1 MREII
6 AGIFI
11 CMGTIVFALS
21 LLGIYR
27 LKYVMN
33 RMHAAAMG
41 DTMGLGLVVIG
52 LIILGHDVFHIAKY
66 ILVILFF
73 WMSSPIA
80 SHMIGKVEML
90 TTKGCMANEYGSQ
103 YNHTNAAGG
112 IFDCQCHWGIGYKKF
127 VYCGNCFYGVQLHH
141 GNYLG
146 IFTVA

>member
-6 AGIFI
+6 VGIFI

-90 TTKGCMANEYGSQ
+90 TNKDYDER
-103 YNHTNAAGG
+103 
-112 IFDCQCHWGIGYKKF
+112 
-127 VYCGNCFYGVQLHH
+127 VH
-141 GNYLG
+141 GK
-146 IFTVA
+146 

>member
-52 LIILGHDVFHIAKY
+52 LIILGHVVVHIAKY
-66 ILVILFF
+66 ILVILVFCVYR
-73 WMSSPIA
+73 PIA

-90 TTKGCMANEYGSQ
+90 TNKDYDER
-103 YNHTNAAGG
+103 
-112 IFDCQCHWGIGYKKF
+112 
-127 VYCGNCFYGVQLHH
+127 VH
-141 GNYLG
+141 GK
-146 IFTVA
+146 

>member
-41 DTMGLGLVVIG
+41 DTMGPGLVVIG
-52 LIILGHDVFHIAKY
+52 LIILGHDVF
-66 ILVILFF
+66 LFF

-90 TTKGCMANEYGSQ
+90 TNKDYDER
-103 YNHTNAAGG
+103 
-112 IFDCQCHWGIGYKKF
+112 
-127 VYCGNCFYGVQLHH
+127 VH
-141 GNYLG
+141 GK
-146 IFTVA
+146 

>member
-52 LIILGHDVFHIAKY
+52 LIILCKIYSGDPVFLDVQ
-66 ILVILFF
+66 
-73 WMSSPIA
+73 
-80 SHMIGKVEML
+80 SHRFSYDWEG
-90 TTKGCMANEYGSQ
+90 G
-103 YNHTNAAGG
+103 NA
-112 IFDCQCHWGIGYKKF
+112 DE
-127 VYCGNCFYGVQLHH
+127 
-141 GNYLG
+141 
-146 IFTVA
+146 

>member
-52 LIILGHDVFHIAKY
+52 LIILGHDVFHIIK
-66 ILVILFF
+66 
-73 WMSSPIA
+73 
-80 SHMIGKVEML
+80 GKD
-90 TTKGCMANEYGSQ
+90 Q
-103 YNHTNAAGG
+103 R
-112 IFDCQCHWGIGYKKF
+112 
-127 VYCGNCFYGVQLHH
+127 
-141 GNYLG
+141 
-146 IFTVA
+146 

>member
-66 ILVILFF
+66 ILV
-73 WMSSPIA
+73 SSPIA

-90 TTKGCMANEYGSQ
+90 TNKDYDER
-103 YNHTNAAGG
+103 
-112 IFDCQCHWGIGYKKF
+112 
-127 VYCGNCFYGVQLHH
+127 VH
-141 GNYLG
+141 GK
-146 IFTVA
+146 

>member
-1 MREII
+1 MMVLEWIRFLAGAVCMAAGLVFYII
-6 AGIFI
+6 QFI
-11 CMGTIVFALS
+11 GVF
-21 LLGIYR
+21 R
-27 LKYVMN
+27 FKYVLN

-90 TTKGCMANEYGSQ
+90 TNKDYDER
-103 YNHTNAAGG
+103 
-112 IFDCQCHWGIGYKKF
+112 
-127 VYCGNCFYGVQLHH
+127 VH
-141 GNYLG
+141 GK
-146 IFTVA
+146 

>member
-33 RMHAAAMG
+33 RMHAAA
-41 DTMGLGLVVIG
+41 MGLGLVVIG

-90 TTKGCMANEYGSQ
+90 TNKDYDER
-103 YNHTNAAGG
+103 
-112 IFDCQCHWGIGYKKF
+112 
-127 VYCGNCFYGVQLHH
+127 VH
-141 GNYLG
+141 GK
-146 IFTVA
+146 

>member
-1 MREII
+1 MREVFAI
-6 AGIFI
+6 IFI
-11 CMGTIVFALS
+11 VAGVLVFVIA

-90 TTKGCMANEYGSQ
+90 TNKDYDER
-103 YNHTNAAGG
+103 
-112 IFDCQCHWGIGYKKF
+112 
-127 VYCGNCFYGVQLHH
+127 VH
-141 GNYLG
+141 GK
-146 IFTVA
+146 

>member
-11 CMGTIVFALS
+11 CLGTLVFILS

-41 DTMGLGLVVIG
+41 DTMGLGLIVIG

-66 ILVILFF
+66 VLVILFF

-90 TTKGCMANEYGSQ
+90 TNKDYDER
-103 YNHTNAAGG
+103 
-112 IFDCQCHWGIGYKKF
+112 
-127 VYCGNCFYGVQLHH
+127 VH
-141 GNYLG
+141 GK
-146 IFTVA
+146 